1 MCGPKCRCQ
10 KCYEMHGSGPMVT
23 NKMTTPTDTPRTDA
37 CPHCG
42 SPRISPLCAY
52 FTCEA
57 DTTQRDEDKRTHL
70 CRERDKSQKLEAEVE
85 RLKSDKTHLITQ
97 CANLLE
103 ELSEI
108 KETYASIVQQPHFDE
123 REVHCS
129 CVPAL
134 RAEVERLTNA
144 LDQMTLDALATAKDR
159 DEWMTR
165 ALVAGSK
172 EGK

>member
-1 MCGPKCRCQ
+1 MEQ
-10 KCYEMHGSGPMVT
+10 S
-23 NKMTTPTDTPRTDA
+23 DTPRTNAIEFRHCPPQPKELLKKHHDA
-37 CPHCG
+37 YAL
-42 SPRISPLCAY
+42 SRQL
-52 FTCEA
+52 E
-57 DTTQRDEDKRTHL
+57 
-70 CRERDKSQKLEAEVE
+70 RELAASKDEVE

-134 RAEVERLTNA
+134 RAEVERLKHLLSDLLILTEKNYWNSYNYNQIK
-144 LDQMTLDALATAKDR
+144 LTYNSLTK
-159 DEWMTR
+159 
-165 ALVAGSK
+165 
-172 EGK
+172 